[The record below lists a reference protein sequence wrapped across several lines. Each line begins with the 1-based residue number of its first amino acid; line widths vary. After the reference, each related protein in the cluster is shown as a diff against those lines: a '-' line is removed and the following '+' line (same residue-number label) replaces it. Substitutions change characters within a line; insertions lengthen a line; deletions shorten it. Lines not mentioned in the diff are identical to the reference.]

1 MRIIIPNSQLSP
13 AHPTIQSQSYDPWVL
28 MQVPLFWQGSS
39 SHSFTSV
46 QKNFKTGTW
55 VSYKFNN
62 FDYSY
67 ILILIYKNCFSQM
80 SSWSGLYMWF
90 FLLTIFKIKYSH
102 DLLGYKIYYLL
113 HNCILAIPLY
123 RYMHRSH
130 HYWYKSPYYD
140 RESSHIHSHL
150 EHKEKYFCFTY
161 VVVNSF
167 LYFI

>member
-46 QKNFKTGTW
+46 PKNFKTGTW

-80 SSWSGLYMWF
+80 SSWSGLYMWLHVTRFLKLNILMICSVTKYITF
-90 FLLTIFKIKYSH
+90 FTIVSLPSLCTDTCIGAITIDTRALIMTGRVLTFI
-102 DLLGYKIYYLL
+102 
-113 HNCILAIPLY
+113 
-123 RYMHRSH
+123 
-130 HYWYKSPYYD
+130 
-140 RESSHIHSHL
+140 HI
-150 EHKEKYFCFTY
+150 
-161 VVVNSF
+161 
-167 LYFI
+167 